1 MRPIV
6 TRSQWIN
13 RLRLSQRKQ
22 NDVTRL
28 TLRMTHDDLNELLTL
43 IEKEAETEHRQWE
56 RQVEHKQQQLQAR
69 QRV

>member
-56 RQVEHKQQQLQAR
+56 RQVEHKQQQRQAR